1 MDEPT
6 AIGHPFNIANAAPS
20 HKPRSSKPSRRSA
33 KKTVK
38 FVRIPRDSSDYTF
51 EEPTIG
57 HRPSPGLLRCDISN
71 V

>member
-51 EEPTIG
+51 EDQ
-57 HRPSPGLLRCDISN
+57 LLATAPVLVC
-71 V
+71 